1 MGRGRT
7 KDRLDHS
14 SRRRRTDI
22 AWQRSEEKHL
32 HKRSQAKDKVG
43 DKHITM
49 ETTTM
54 KNVDEDNDNEDNK
67 NKDKDKDN
75 IDKDSDT
82 RTTKKTPT
90 KNPAK

>member
-1 MGRGRT
+1 M
-7 KDRLDHS
+7 
-14 SRRRRTDI
+14 
-22 AWQRSEEKHL
+22 
-32 HKRSQAKDKVG
+32 G

-54 KNVDEDNDNEDNK
+54 KNVDEDNVIVNDNEDNK

>member
-1 MGRGRT
+1 M
-7 KDRLDHS
+7 
-14 SRRRRTDI
+14 
-22 AWQRSEEKHL
+22 
-32 HKRSQAKDKVG
+32 G

-82 RTTKKTPT
+82 RTTKKTPR